1 MTDDK
6 QRAREQQ
13 IAYERKHRKQRR
25 ENTIALLVIIGIAVV
40 IFALGALFGW
50 HLTSRAQART
60 VNAQAEA
67 ATPVPSSPV
76 PSNRITAPKVI
87 EVSTAD
93 EKKITPIGVPGVPLD
108 YELQKAMYE
117 YCQKYNV
124 PFALALAVAEKESNF
139 NPGAVSKTDDH
150 GLMQINRCN
159 FEYLYS
165 KGIDPLTYKGNIE
178 AGILLLSENLK
189 LYGEEDLAVMA
200 YNCGRTG
207 AKRLWDKGTYST
219 AYSRAVMELYEKWL
233 GVLEVE

>member
-1 MTDDK
+1 MIDDK
-6 QRAREQQ
+6 QKARERQ
-13 IAYERKHRKQRR
+13 IAYEQKLRKQKR
-25 ENTIALLVIIGIAVV
+25 ERTILLLVIIGIAVV
-40 IFALGALFGW
+40 IFALGTLFGW
-50 HLTSRAQART
+50 HLTSHTQPQT
-60 VNAQAEA
+60 FNADMEA
-67 ATPVPSSPV
+67 ASPTQQRV
-76 PSNRITAPKVI
+76 TTPKVI
-87 EVSTAD
+87 EVSSAVA
-93 EKKITPIGVPGVPLD
+93 EKEIKPIGVPGVPLD
-108 YELQKAMYE
+108 YELQKTMYE
-117 YCQKYNV
+117 CCQKYDV
-124 PFALALAVAEKESNF
+124 PFALALAVAERESDF
-139 NPGAVSKTDDH
+139 NPDAVSKTDDH

-189 LYGEEDLAVMA
+189 LYGKEDLAVMA